1 MPFCCCTE
9 EQERLFWHS
18 AGVRGG
24 IAKKQM
30 GRGWGGAS
38 VGRGGAVNKRAPC
51 RAEPLRA
58 RLYGFPYLLL
68 VLCRRGDRALHDW
81 KFKQRTYFFFPFFF
95 VCVFLFV
102 CFSRIVKVV
111 AVLFVAG

>member
-1 MPFCCCTE
+1 M
-9 EQERLFWHS
+9 
-18 AGVRGG
+18 
-24 IAKKQM
+24 
-30 GRGWGGAS
+30 
-38 VGRGGAVNKRAPC
+38 GRGGAVNKRAPC